1 MLSIVGL
8 GYGVA
13 GHATP
18 ETLSLLDGADRL
30 FYLVTDPAT
39 AAWLRS
45 RVPGAVSLHDCYR
58 EGEPGLD
65 ASHAMAERI
74 VAPLAEDLDVCA
86 AFSGHPG
93 IGMHTGHEALRRA
106 REMGIPARMLPAV
119 SCEDCLVAEVGVDPG
134 RTGRMLYEATDF
146 VARPRPLDPGAALV
160 LLQVGAVGERVY
172 RSGSE
177 ANREGLRRLQ
187 EVLERS
193 YPPDHEVTLY
203 ERSPLPV
210 AESSVVRLP
219 LRELAR
225 GPVRVSTTLYA
236 PPLERPPKDP
246 AVLARL
252 GLTPEPGAERKSPE
266 GAS

>member
-1 MLSIVGL
+1 
-8 GYGVA
+8 
-13 GHATP
+13 
-18 ETLSLLDGADRL
+18 
-30 FYLVTDPAT
+30 
-39 AAWLRS
+39 
-45 RVPGAVSLHDCYR
+45 
-58 EGEPGLD
+58 
-65 ASHAMAERI
+65 MAE
-74 VAPLAEDLDVCA
+74 L
-86 AFSGHPG
+86 
-93 IGMHTGHEALRRA
+93 
-106 REMGIPARMLPAV
+106 
-119 SCEDCLVAEVGVDPG
+119 GVDPG

-210 AESSVVRLP
+210 AASSVVRLP
-219 LRELAR
+219 LRELAH

-252 GLTPEPGAERKSPE
+252 GLTPEPGAERQSPE